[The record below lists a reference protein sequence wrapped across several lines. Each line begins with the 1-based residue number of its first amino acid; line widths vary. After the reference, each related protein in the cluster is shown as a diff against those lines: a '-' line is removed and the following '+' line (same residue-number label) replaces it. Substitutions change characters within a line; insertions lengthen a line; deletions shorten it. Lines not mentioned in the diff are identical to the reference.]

1 MTDIP
6 DIDLDVRD
14 RDAALAVFPEAIRAS
29 QIDNKGNLV
38 PHKTGVYFQ
47 DVPRDFQ
54 TGLAAFPY
62 DIAEELGFFKVD
74 MIPYH
79 IYDSLESNDDLE
91 GLLAVIDRGEFP
103 WEWFSED
110 RFFENDDTSE
120 PVTQLGRHQ
129 HLCEMYPPESVE
141 DVAVLNALIR
151 PRKKYLVGRPWEE
164 IQDKVWKKLPEEE
177 SDDPRNY
184 FFKKSHAVAFA
195 LAILI
200 HMQILDQIQIGQK
213 PESSFYD

>member
-6 DIDLDVRD
+6 DVDLDVRD
-14 RDAALAVFPEAIRAS
+14 RDAAVAIFPEAIRAS

-47 DVPRDFQ
+47 NVPKDFQ
-54 TGLAAFPY
+54 TDLASLPY
-62 DIAEELGFFKVD
+62 DLAEELGFFKVD
-74 MIPYH
+74 LIPYH
-79 IYDSLESNDDLE
+79 IYDALESNEDLE
-91 GLLAVIDRGEFP
+91 ELLAVIDQGEFP
-103 WEWFSED
+103 WEWFQED
-110 RFFENDDTSE
+110 RFYETENGSDA
-120 PVTQLGRHQ
+120 VTQLARHK

-151 PRKKYLVGRPWEE
+151 PRKKYLVGQPWEE
-164 IQDKVWKKLPEEE
+164 IQEKVWKKLPEED

-195 LAILI
+195 LAILV
-200 HMQILDQIQIGQK
+200 HMQLLDRTHTGAA
-213 PESSFYD
+213 PEKTFYD